1 MRQLLNYE
9 NEKIILIGVLEERKR
24 GEEKLSLFS
33 EWDLGSEEKVVTS
46 FYEYFRGIVNQLLSN
61 RLKEV
66 IGKERSD
73 KLYIA
78 GFNNLKFDIPLLI
91 QKGVEYK
98 VGSIAELNSL
108 WYNQYIID
116 YLQVLYFMN
125 GMKFKGLKLNQLRNR
140 VSRRLPVI
148 KETGANVIKYYKAG
162 EYKKIEEYA
171 TLKLNTIKGLRRVLD
186 RNRRFIISFP

>member
-9 NEKIILIGVLEERKR
+9 DEKIILIGVLEERKR

-33 EWDLGSEEKVVTS
+33 EWNLGSEEKVVTS
-46 FYEYFRGIVNQLLSN
+46 FYEYFKGIVNQLLYN

-66 IGKERSD
+66 IGKGRSD
-73 KLYIA
+73 RLYIA

-108 WYNQYIID
+108 WYNQFIID
-116 YLQVLYFMN
+116 YLQVLLYLN
-125 GMKFKGLKLNQLRNR
+125 DMKFKGLKLNELRNKLA
-140 VSRRLPVI
+140 SKRLPVI
-148 KETGANVIKYYKAG
+148 NESGANVIKYYKAG
-162 EYKKIEEYA
+162 EYKKIEDYA
-171 TLKLNTIKGLRRVLD
+171 TLKLQTIKGLGRELNLRR
-186 RNRRFIISFP
+186 RIIIF